1 VHVNS
6 SNNIGRLVAA
16 AAVICASLVF
26 GAAGA
31 QAVSTHAVAASG
43 ALAAQESSGTS
54 DSDSQTP
61 SDEESSDN
69 SDATSDSNS
78 DSDTT
83 DSDSD
88 QSTDEPTDEPT
99 FGTPT
104 TGATDDSTEMP
115 TDATGENSEAGQSQ
129 SPLGWILLGGG
140 VACAVAAF
148 LVYRRNRNIM

>member
-6 SNNIGRLVAA
+6 SDNIGRLAVA
-16 AAVICASLVF
+16 AAVICTFLAF
-26 GAAGA
+26 GAGGA
-31 QAVSTHAVAASG
+31 QAASTHALAASG
-43 ALAAQESSGTS
+43 ALAAEESPSNS
-54 DSDSQTP
+54 DDSQTP

-69 SDATSDSNS
+69 SDVNSDSNS

-88 QSTDEPTDEPT
+88 QPTDEPTDEPT
-99 FGTPT
+99 FGGTPT
-104 TGATDDSTEMP
+104 TGTTDDSTEMP
-115 TDATGENSEAGQSQ
+115 TDATGEPSEAGQ

-148 LVYRRNRNIM
+148 LVYRRNRHIM

>member
-6 SNNIGRLVAA
+6 SNDIGRLAAA
-16 AAVICASLVF
+16 AAVICTFLVF

-31 QAVSTHAVAASG
+31 QAASTHALTASG
-43 ALAAQESSGTS
+43 ALAAEESPSNS
-54 DSDSQTP
+54 DDSQTP

-69 SDATSDSNS
+69 SDQTSDSDS

-88 QSTDEPTDEPT
+88 QATEEPTDEPT

-104 TGATDDSTEMP
+104 SGATDDSTEMP
-115 TDATGENSEAGQSQ
+115 TDATSETSEAGQSQ

-148 LVYRRNRNIM
+148 LVYRRNRHIM

>member
-6 SNNIGRLVAA
+6 SDNIGRFAAA
-16 AAVICASLVF
+16 AAVICTFWVF
-26 GAAGA
+26 GAGGA
-31 QAVSTHAVAASG
+31 QAASTHAVAASG
-43 ALAAQESSGTS
+43 AFAAEETPS
-54 DSDSQTP
+54 DGDQTP
-61 SDEESSDN
+61 SDEASSDN
-69 SDATSDSNS
+69 SDATSDSDS

-88 QSTDEPTDEPT
+88 QPSEEPTDEPT

-104 TGATDDSTEMP
+104 TGTTDDSTEMP
-115 TDATGENSEAGQSQ
+115 TDDATSETSEAGQ

-148 LVYRRNRNIM
+148 LVYRRNRHIM

>member
-6 SNNIGRLVAA
+6 NDNIGRLAVA
-16 AAVICASLVF
+16 AAVICAFLVF
-26 GAAGA
+26 GAGGA
-31 QAVSTHAVAASG
+31 RAASTHALAASG
-43 ALAAQESSGTS
+43 ALAAEASPSNS
-54 DSDSQTP
+54 DDSQTP
-61 SDEESSDN
+61 SDEASSDN
-69 SDATSDSNS
+69 SDATSDSDT

-88 QSTDEPTDEPT
+88 QATEEPTDEPT
-99 FGTPT
+99 FTGAPT

-115 TDATGENSEAGQSQ
+115 TDDASQTSDAGA

-148 LVYRRNRNIM
+148 LVYRRNRHIM